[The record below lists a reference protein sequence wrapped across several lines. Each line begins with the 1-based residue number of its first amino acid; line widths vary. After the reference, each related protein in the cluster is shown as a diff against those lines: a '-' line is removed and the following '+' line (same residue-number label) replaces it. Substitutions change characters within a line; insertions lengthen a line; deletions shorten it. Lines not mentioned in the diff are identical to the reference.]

1 MKIANIKAREVL
13 DSRGNP
19 TVEVDCIL
27 ENGILGRAIVPSG
40 ASTGSREALELRD
53 NDKRVVIVQEQ
64 TGNKEVFFGDC
75 DPLYNYYMID
85 IYGLSIKECK
95 DLSVLIGTLIGKN
108 IVRDVK
114 YTDDEGNTYNDKWQL
129 MFMQWVNPQPI
140 EYLDIRRVGYNST
153 LKCVVGKIYSKKE
166 E

>member
-1 MKIANIKAREVL
+1 MIDNLRKQQVLIEYLKEIINENSSDSWKIKAEY
-13 DSRGNP
+13 
-19 TVEVDCIL
+19 
-27 ENGILGRAIVPSG
+27 
-40 ASTGSREALELRD
+40 STND
-53 NDKRVVIVQEQ
+53 NDKRVVTIQEQ
-64 TGNKEVFFGDC
+64 TGNKEVFFGNC

-114 YTDDEGNTYNDKWQL
+114 YTDDEGNTYNEKWQL

>member
-1 MKIANIKAREVL
+1 MIDNLRKQQVLIEYLKEIINENSSDSWKIKAEY
-13 DSRGNP
+13 
-19 TVEVDCIL
+19 
-27 ENGILGRAIVPSG
+27 
-40 ASTGSREALELRD
+40 STND

-64 TGNKEVFFGDC
+64 AGNKEVFFGDC

-85 IYGLSIKECK
+85 IYGLSIRECK

-114 YTDDEGNTYNDKWQL
+114 YTDDEGNTYNEKWQL

-140 EYLDIRRVGYNST
+140 EYLDIRRVGYNAT